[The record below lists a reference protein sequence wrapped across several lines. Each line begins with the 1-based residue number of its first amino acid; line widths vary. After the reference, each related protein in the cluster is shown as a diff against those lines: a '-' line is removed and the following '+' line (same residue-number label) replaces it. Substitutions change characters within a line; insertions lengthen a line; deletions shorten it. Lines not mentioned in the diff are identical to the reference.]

1 VVEKSTKVPRR
12 SSRKKASE
20 DGTEAARAR
29 PASGARATNADPG
42 ADWTVYVAV
51 AAYYRAE
58 RHGFAP
64 GRELEDWLAA
74 EEELEAQRATPA
86 ARRAS
91 PKPRK
96 PTAAA

>member
-1 VVEKSTKVPRR
+1 
-12 SSRKKASE
+12 
-20 DGTEAARAR
+20 
-29 PASGARATNADPG
+29 
-42 ADWTVYVAV
+42 V

-58 RHGFAP
+58 RRGFAP